1 MFFLSF
7 LVLFVSGAL
16 IIETAGFPTIPYG
29 FGTARQV
36 LIIGVDGLG
45 KATVPHTLAWTLI
58 DTLNHH

>member
-7 LVLFVSGAL
+7 LGLISGAL
-16 IIETAGFPTIPYG
+16 IIQTAGFPTIPYG